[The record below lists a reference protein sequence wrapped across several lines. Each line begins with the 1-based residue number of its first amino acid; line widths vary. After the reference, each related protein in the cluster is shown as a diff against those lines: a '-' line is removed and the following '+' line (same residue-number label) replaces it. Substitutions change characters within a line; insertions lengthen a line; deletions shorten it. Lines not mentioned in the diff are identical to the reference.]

1 VAIITLSTAEDPR
14 IAEYASVADPE
25 LARAGGFFIAEG
37 RLVLR
42 RLIEDGRYCVR
53 SVLLSEAAQQQ
64 LDGALARLD
73 PGVPVYVCP
82 VRAFRDVTGFNMHR
96 GCVAL
101 VERPAPRGVREVLDG
116 ARLVVLLESIANPD
130 NVGGIFRNAAAFGAD
145 GVLLDVATC
154 DPLYR
159 KAIRTSMGAVL
170 RVPFARVAWADAL
183 PIVRSTGFTVVAL
196 TPDPAAEPIDRFA
209 ENRRGGHL
217 ALLLGNEGSGLS
229 EAAAASADSRVRIP
243 TTSVVDSLNV
253 AVAAGIA
260 LSRLSRL
267 TRFAEVG

>member
-1 VAIITLSTAEDPR
+1 VAIITLSSAEDPR

-25 LARAGGFFIAEG
+25 LARAGGLFVAEG
-37 RLVLR
+37 RFVVR
-42 RLIEDGRYCVR
+42 RLIDDDRYCIR
-53 SVLLSEAAQQQ
+53 SMLLNEAAQQQ
-64 LDGALARLD
+64 LDGILARLD
-73 PGVPVYVCP
+73 PRVPVYVCP
-82 VRAFRDVTGFNMHR
+82 VQSFRDITGFNMHR

-101 VERPAPRGVREVLDG
+101 VERPTPPSVGELLER
-116 ARLVVLLESIANPD
+116 ARLVLMLESIANPD

-145 GVLLDVATC
+145 GVLLDAATC

-170 RVPFARVAWADAL
+170 RVRFARADWADAL

-196 TPDPAAEPIDRFA
+196 TPHAAAEPLDRFA
-209 ENRRGGHL
+209 EHRRGERL

-229 EAAAASADSRVRIP
+229 EGASASADARVRIP
-243 TTSVVDSLNV
+243 TTGEVDSLNV

-260 LSRLSRL
+260 LSRL
-267 TRFAEVG
+267 TRFADVW